1 MVAIIKFIVTG
12 ASGHIGNNI
21 IRELVL
27 KGERV
32 IALVRRENDEAL
44 NFLDIEKVIGDVRDI
59 DILKDIIDENTIV
72 IHSAG
77 IIGFSE
83 KNKEELDD
91 VNIKA
96 TINLAKTCIEKKAKK
111 FVYIAS
117 VDGIYREED
126 GLIIEPFQFYPDRI
140 ESLYGKTKA
149 VASKYI
155 LEQIENGNLNGVI
168 LYPSAVIGPNDFK
181 ISNTGEII
189 LNCIKGKLMV
199 RIKGGYNFIDVR
211 DVAKATIEAA
221 TNETESSY
229 LITGENVSIDE
240 LVAIIYE
247 KLEKKHLPLKVP
259 LWLAN
264 AGLFFVE
271 KYNNIFSKDTPYNRQ
286 TLRYLGSN
294 HNYINEKAI
303 NDLDLEVR
311 DIKDSVSDTIDW
323 FIANKL

>member
-1 MVAIIKFIVTG
+1 LVVITKFIVTG

-21 IRELVL
+21 IRELV
-27 KGERV
+27 KNGEKV
-32 IALVRRENDEAL
+32 IALVRRENDDSL
-44 NFLDIEKVIGDVRDI
+44 DFLDIEKVIGDVRDI
-59 DILKDIIDENTIV
+59 DILKELIDEETIV

-77 IIGFSE
+77 IICFSG
-83 KNKEELDD
+83 KNKEELYD

-96 TINLAKTCIEKKAKK
+96 TINLANTCIEKNAKK

-117 VDGIYREED
+117 VDGICREANEC
-126 GLIIEPFQFYPDRI
+126 IREPYQFYPDRI

-189 LNCIKGKLMV
+189 LNCIKGKIMV

-211 DVAKATIEAA
+211 DVARATIMAA
-221 TNETESSY
+221 VNETDSSY
-229 LITGENVSIDE
+229 LLTGVNVSIDE
-240 LVAIIYE
+240 LVSLIYE
-247 KLEKKHLPLKVP
+247 KLEKKHLPIKIP
-259 LWLAN
+259 LWVAN
-264 AGLFFVE
+264 TGLFLIE

-286 TLRYLGSN
+286 TLKYLGSN
-294 HNYINEKAI
+294 HNYVNERAI
-303 NDLDLEVR
+303 NDLDLNVR
-311 DIKDSVSDTIDW
+311 CIKESISDTIDW

>member
-1 MVAIIKFIVTG
+1 MVVITKFIVTG

-21 IRELVL
+21 IRELV
-27 KGERV
+27 KNGEKV

-44 NFLDIEKVIGDVRDI
+44 NFLDIETVVGDVRDI

-77 IIGFSE
+77 IICFSG
-83 KNKEELDD
+83 KNKEELYD

-96 TINLAKTCIEKKAKK
+96 TINLANTCIEKKAKK

-126 GLIIEPFQFYPDRI
+126 GFIIEPYLFYPDRI
-140 ESLYGKTKA
+140 DSLYGKTKA
-149 VASKYI
+149 VASEYI
-155 LEQIENGNLNGVI
+155 LKQIESGNLNGVI

-211 DVAKATIEAA
+211 DVAKATIAA
-221 TNETESSY
+221 AINETESSY
-229 LITGENVSIDE
+229 LLTGENVSIDE
-240 LVAIIYE
+240 LVALIYE

-264 AGLFFVE
+264 TGLYFVE
-271 KYNNIFSKDTPYNRQ
+271 KYNNILSKDTPYNRK
-286 TLRYLGSN
+286 TLKYLGSN
-294 HNYINEKAI
+294 HNYINNKAI
-303 NDLDLEVR
+303 NDLNLEVR